1 MKILTSGQ
9 ATTAGG
15 KAYHLLELKQAGF
28 LVPNFQI
35 LSFDWFQT
43 KESLT
48 WLRQKNK
55 QLSDRKFESLSREL
69 RETARLSLRK
79 ELDLALLTSFSA
91 NKLYAVRSSATV
103 EDGQVHSFA
112 GRFET
117 YLNVSHEDLLE
128 AIENCLLSLYTPSA
142 LHYFLE
148 KEVPLQD
155 AKMVVIVQEMVASSL
170 SGIYFTASP
179 LGAINEHQI
188 VLGSGLGDAVVE
200 DRIPTTMVTYHPKE
214 GLTSIQKSPNSP
226 VVTDQ
231 HIKKLTDCAKTL
243 ITTFGPY
250 LDIEFAFEQ
259 EELYLLQVRPIT
271 TIKTDQLIIL
281 DNSNIVE
288 SYPGLSSPLTISFVQ
303 EAYSSI
309 FRSLAKR
316 LVGSNNHILAAYEP
330 VFQNMVSPINSR
342 LYYQIQNWYQLL
354 HLLPFSKQIIPIW
367 QDMLGISDLNIPD
380 SKQKISLLDK
390 IGVAWRILRA
400 FHRSH
405 KAMKELEQ
413 EFQTVEAFFHNHYQP
428 ENTIDQQEK
437 LYQTLHESILAN
449 WDLTLINDLYAFVH
463 VGFLKKITGSEV
475 IQSDIAGIEA
485 IESMKPA
492 LALEKIQETLNND
505 PEIQMELH
513 ELLQLTEAELTDRLT
528 VADSFLTQ
536 SLVDFIHLYGD
547 RAPEELKLETKTFR
561 SHPSTL
567 LNYLRQEK
575 CPQLQYSTEQISSKQ
590 RRTSFIGRWLKKRA
604 LTGISYR
611 ESSRLNRTRIYGMV
625 RQIFRGIGQDLAH
638 QNIIDQADDIFY
650 LTKEEIFS
658 HQDTLSFHQLIANR
672 KAKMLEDQE
681 ITLPRRLIFN
691 QTIVEKKP
699 SQTNHLVQEHSDKL
713 RGIGCS
719 EGIVEGEVLIVETI
733 QDLPNLQNK
742 ILITKMTDPGWI
754 YALMQA
760 KGVIAEQGS
769 LLSHTA
775 IISRELGIPSIVNVP
790 HVTKVLQ
797 TGEKIEMDGTTGI
810 IRRLNHDRN

>member
-9 ATTAGG
+9 AATVGG
-15 KAYHLLELKQAGF
+15 KAYHLLELIQAGF
-28 LVPNFQI
+28 LVPNFHI

-43 KESLT
+43 QESLT

-55 QLSDRKFESLSREL
+55 QLSNGEFESLSREL

-91 NKLYAVRSSATV
+91 DKLYAVRSSATV

-117 YLNVSHEDLLE
+117 YLNVSQEDLLE
-128 AIENCLLSLYTPSA
+128 AVENCLLSLYTPSA

-155 AKMVVIVQEMVASSL
+155 AKMVVIVQEMVASNL

-179 LGAINEHQI
+179 LGALNEHQI
-188 VLGSGLGDAVVE
+188 VLGNGLGDAVVE
-200 DRIPTTMVTYHPKE
+200 DRTPTTLITYNPQE
-214 GLTSIQKSPNSP
+214 ELTYIQNSPNSP
-226 VVTDQ
+226 VVTEQ
-231 HIKKLTDCAKTL
+231 QIKKLTDCAQSL
-243 ITTFGPY
+243 IQTFCPY
-250 LDIEFAFEQ
+250 LDIEFAFAHEK
-259 EELYLLQVRPIT
+259 LYILQVRPIT

-288 SYPGLSSPLTISFVQ
+288 SYPGLSSPLTISFVK

-316 LVGSNNHILAAYEP
+316 LVGSNNNILVTYEP
-330 VFQNMVSPINSR
+330 VFQDMVSSINSR

-367 QDMLGISDLNIPD
+367 QDMLGVTDLSIPD
-380 SKQKISLLDK
+380 SKQKLNLLDK

-400 FHRSH
+400 FHRSP

-413 EFQTVEAFFHNHYQP
+413 EFQTVEAFFHSHYRP
-428 ENTIDQQEK
+428 ENTIEQQRK

-463 VGFLKKITGSEV
+463 VGLLKKITGSEV

-492 LALEKIQETLNND
+492 LALEKIQETLNNH
-505 PEIQMELH
+505 PEMQTELR
-513 ELLQLTEAELTDRLT
+513 ELLQLTESELTDRL
-528 VADSFLTQ
+528 VEADSYLTQ
-536 SLVDFIHLYGD
+536 SLAEFINLYGD

-561 SHPSTL
+561 SHPYAL
-567 LNYLRQEK
+567 LNYLLQENR
-575 CPQLQYSTEQISSKQ
+575 PQLKPATDQSPSKQ
-590 RRTSFIGRWLKKRA
+590 RRISFIGRWLKKRA
-604 LTGISYR
+604 MIGISYR

-625 RQIFRGIGQDLAH
+625 RQIFRGIGQDLVN
-638 QNIIDQADDIFY
+638 QDIIDQIDDIFF

-658 HQDTLSFHQLIANR
+658 HQETQEFRQLIASR
-672 KAKMLEDQE
+672 KIKMLEDQE
-681 ITLPRRLIFN
+681 IILPRRLIFN
-691 QTIVEKKP
+691 QTIVEKRP
-699 SQTNHLVQEHSDKL
+699 GQTNHLPQGNSDEL

-719 EGIVEGEVLIVETI
+719 KGVVEGEVLIVESI

-742 ILITKMTDPGWI
+742 ILVTKMTDPGWI

-775 IISRELGIPSIVNVP
+775 IISRELGFPSIVNVP
-790 HVTKVLQ
+790 HVTKFLQ
-797 TGEKIEMDGTTGI
+797 TGERIEMDGTTGI
-810 IRRLNHDRN
+810 IRRLNHDRH